1 MRLFMNWVSV
11 FLIDLILLRIE
22 IMIKSVK
29 VLMMSIPDKYSWLL
43 FYVVMLDLMMLDLV
57 MLCFLKLF
65 RV

>member
-1 MRLFMNWVSV
+1 MNWVSV